1 MKGKQVGD
9 SLPLGRFSEQ
19 GEVNQFRH
27 VTSGMFAADAEA
39 EIYDLFYGYAVREG
53 HKRRLPD
60 ALHTL
65 LYYAI
70 IYNILSQF

>member
-1 MKGKQVGD
+1 MKGNQPLPRKQVGD

-39 EIYDLFYGYAVREG
+39 ERYDLFYGYAG
-53 HKRRLPD
+53 D
-60 ALHTL
+60 SN
-65 LYYAI
+65 LYHATW
-70 IYNILSQF
+70 